1 MIPPPYFLYK
11 TRPPLQ
17 RQKHIYLFT
26 KKNFGTIKTGLLSKN
41 KQSSASSVTTQQKL
55 KCSPDTGNI
64 IIMFWMGCFEYW
76 RESWRQGT
84 GVCGRDDKRLN
95 KKSKWMGRA
104 NGNNWNERVT
114 SRNYKCR
121 WWKKERRQE
130 HTCKQY
136 MKQKH
141 RGTVW
146 THGCF
151 CRSDKRWE
159 CNVTSPDLVN
169 LFQGITV

>member
-1 MIPPPYFLYK
+1 M
-11 TRPPLQ
+11 
-17 RQKHIYLFT
+17 
-26 KKNFGTIKTGLLSKN
+26 
-41 KQSSASSVTTQQKL
+41 

-84 GVCGRDDKRLN
+84 GVCGRADKRLN

-114 SRNYKCR
+114 RRNYNAGDE
-121 WWKKERRQE
+121 KKSGGRK

-169 LFQGITV
+169 LFPGQHCLKTWTSYNWLFSGLNFVFQCICALITIPCAF

>member
-41 KQSSASSVTTQQKL
+41 KAVVCLFSNNTAEI

-76 RESWRQGT
+76 RESWRQET
-84 GVCGRDDKRLN
+84 GVCGRADKRLN

-104 NGNNWNERVT
+104 NRNNWNERVT
-114 SRNYKCR
+114 GRNYNAGDE
-121 WWKKERRQE
+121 KKERRQ
-130 HTCKQY
+130 K
-136 MKQKH
+136 
-141 RGTVW
+141 
-146 THGCF
+146 THM
-151 CRSDKRWE
+151 
-159 CNVTSPDLVN
+159 
-169 LFQGITV
+169 